1 MVAIGDRYEG
11 LSKREKR
18 EKMRTEKRAISKR
31 FQKAKD
37 GADIISS
44 DPDFRELRQKYAEE
58 LELRFKSAF
67 EAYIEGNW
75 NEAKTM
81 LKECL
86 VLDRRDG
93 PTLALLE
100 YLESENFVK
109 PMDWEGFRVL
119 TEK

>member
-1 MVAIGDRYEG
+1 
-11 LSKREKR
+11 
-18 EKMRTEKRAISKR
+18 
-31 FQKAKD
+31 
-37 GADIISS
+37 
-44 DPDFRELRQKYAEE
+44 
-58 LELRFKSAF
+58 
-67 EAYIEGNW
+67 
-75 NEAKTM
+75 M